1 MTGINGELAMK
12 KRNTCSTVARIL
24 FAMFGIVVLSASFG
38 CNQGRE
44 GDRCNPTLSTDDN
57 ECNSGLTCQQSP
69 TCAEN
74 YCCPTSLTSSLNP
87 YCNGSAC
94 PAPDAGMK

>member
-1 MTGINGELAMK
+1 MK
-12 KRNTCSTVARIL
+12 KRNTCSTVVRML
-24 FAMFGIVVLSASFG
+24 FAVLGIVVLSASSG

-44 GDRCNPTLSTDDN
+44 GDRCNPLLSPDDN
-57 ECNSGLTCQQSP
+57 ECGSGLTCQQSP

-74 YCCPTSLTSSLNP
+74 YCCPTPLTSSLNP

-94 PAPDAGMK
+94 TAPDAGSK